1 MLLPPYHILFYN
13 FSHLFFE
20 SCFDNKHYS
29 LSSIILIFQISA
41 LHVCYKQNSATFAFS
56 HTLWFRKIKKNW
68 RMFIATPPPRSRFL
82 FGNKNNKQ
90 AQEQHKQKGS
100 NKKINKISIYDSIFV
115 VYFHTLPSPGRLNM
129 MHAYREREIERQ
141 RESERVG
148 AAPIAC
154 DSVSWPIG
162 QSFCDFIFGRP
173 SPPHSTLSG
182 EAASLRGSQ
191 GSSIY
196 RFVVLT
202 YIFPAVLGSRF
213 FWFGNLSCDC
223 NAQTQETCAWAEWG
237 ETTVILQL

>member
-1 MLLPPYHILFYN
+1 
-13 FSHLFFE
+13 
-20 SCFDNKHYS
+20 
-29 LSSIILIFQISA
+29 
-41 LHVCYKQNSATFAFS
+41 
-56 HTLWFRKIKKNW
+56 
-68 RMFIATPPPRSRFL
+68 MFIATPPPRSLYL

-129 MHAYREREIERQ
+129 MHAYRERERE
-141 RESERVG
+141 RESG
-148 AAPIAC
+148 GSPY
-154 DSVSWPIG
+154 SMWLSGLTNWPILLWFYFW
-162 QSFCDFIFGRP
+162 QA
-173 SPPHSTLSG
+173 LSG

-202 YIFPAVLGSRF
+202 YIFTAVLGSRF

-223 NAQTQETCAWAEWG
+223 NAQIQETCAWAEWG